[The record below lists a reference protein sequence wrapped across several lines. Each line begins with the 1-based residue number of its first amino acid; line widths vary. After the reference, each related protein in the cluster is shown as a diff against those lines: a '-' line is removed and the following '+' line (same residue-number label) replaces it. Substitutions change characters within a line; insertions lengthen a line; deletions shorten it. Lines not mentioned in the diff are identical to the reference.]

1 MEHISLN
8 DSMYKK
14 KTFKAEGV
22 LGLTSLEKPRR
33 MDDGGWWE
41 DVLVE
46 MVEILLCVYIL
57 LDYVL
62 CEV

>member
-1 MEHISLN
+1 MN

-22 LGLTSLEKPRR
+22 LGLTPLEKPRR
-33 MDDGGWWE
+33 VDDGEWWE

-46 MVEILLCVYIL
+46 MVEILFCVYIL

>member
-14 KTFKAEGV
+14 TFKDEGV
-22 LGLTSLEKPRR
+22 LGLTHLEKPRR

>member
-1 MEHISLN
+1 M
-8 DSMYKK
+8 
-14 KTFKAEGV
+14 
-22 LGLTSLEKPRR
+22 GLTPLEKPRR
-33 MDDGGWWE
+33 VDDGEWWE

-46 MVEILLCVYIL
+46 MVEILFCVYIL